1 MVVEPANLI
10 EIKIVTYNRPANLAL
25 IPKRAMESYLM
36 SALGATHRTDSLHTK
51 GTPQVPI
58 RVSM

>member
-25 IPKRAMESYLM
+25 IPK
-36 SALGATHRTDSLHTK
+36 G
-51 GTPQVPI
+51 G
-58 RVSM
+58 